1 VCVCERESVC
11 ALSNSVHWHHQQR
24 NALFSATQSSCRQT
38 NTTLFYSELLIHQT
52 NSVFVCVA
60 LFNCRV
66 WLFCYFDSID
76 LCDQQKKYFNPF
88 FHQHFHPLFI
98 LFEWTVRRLEWTWGC
113 LRTKKNSLGWKKSW
127 RQKKTIIIISC
138 EREKKSQSDIIVSE
152 HFNPFFEIRF
162 FVQRLSLVSNW
173 SSSIPIEN
181 HPSSSEELI
190 CKKI

>member
-1 VCVCERESVC
+1 MHVCVCVWVRWCVCVWESVC

-113 LRTKKNSLGWKKSW
+113 LRTKKNSLGWKKFED
-127 RQKKTIIIISC
+127 RKKLLSSFLAKGRKKVKATSSCLNIST
-138 EREKKSQSDIIVSE
+138 
-152 HFNPFFEIRF
+152 
-162 FVQRLSLVSNW
+162 
-173 SSSIPIEN
+173 
-181 HPSSSEELI
+181 PSSKSDFLFSVCLLFQIEVHRSQ
-190 CKKI
+190 